1 MTTTT
6 TTAASI
12 QFAALPALGTEFEG
26 GIFAGITTQKDGTHA
41 AVILLPDRAEELTW
55 KKAMAWAEKLNATLP
70 TRPVAAL
77 LFANVQP
84 ALSPEWHWTADEYNA
99 SYAGLCTFH
108 YGYQNYLHK
117 VSELAAVAVRCIPLT
132 A

>member
-1 MTTTT
+1 MNA
-6 TTAASI
+6 TAKFEI
-12 QFAALPALGTEFEG
+12 QVPDTIGAPFEG
-26 GIFAGITTQKDGTHA
+26 GIFAGVTTQKDGTHA
-41 AVILLPDRAEELTW
+41 AVILLPDHAEDLTW
-55 KKAMAWAEKLNATLP
+55 DAAIAWAEKLNAKLP

-99 SYAGLCTFH
+99 SGAWSCDFYDGHQHFTRKS
-108 YGYQNYLHK
+108 YD
-117 VSELAAVAVRCIPLT
+117 VAAVAVRLIPLT

>member
-1 MTTTT
+1 MSTETLIK
-6 TTAASI
+6 SI
-12 QFAALPALGTEFEG
+12 NFSTLPALGTEFEG

-41 AVILLPDRAEELTW
+41 AVILLPDRAEDLTW
-55 KKAMAWAEKLNATLP
+55 DAAIAWAEKLNATLP
-70 TRPVAAL
+70 ARPVAAL

-99 SYAGLCTFH
+99 SCAWGCGFS
-108 YGYQNYLHK
+108 YGYQSYGH
-117 VSELAAVAVRCIPLT
+117 ERYDGAAVAVRLIPLT